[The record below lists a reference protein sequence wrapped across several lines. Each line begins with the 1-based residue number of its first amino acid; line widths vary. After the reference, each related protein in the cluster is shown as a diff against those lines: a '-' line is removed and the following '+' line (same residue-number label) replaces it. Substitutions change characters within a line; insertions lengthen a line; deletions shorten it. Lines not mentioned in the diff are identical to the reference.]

1 MAKKL
6 EKDYSYPETNDPDFI
21 SKIFRKRE
29 FYYHKIPIR
38 DKMKNYEE
46 IQKYREENCPEGEF
60 ELRNHQ
66 KILTN
71 FINQNT
77 PYNGVLL
84 MYGTGTGKTATA
96 ISIAEQF
103 KIQVKKYNTKIFV
116 LVPGP
121 NTRETWKSELLFTT
135 GETYLKNKEIIN
147 QYSKYE
153 ADRERKIAVYAA
165 LQYYKILSY
174 KTFYKKVLGEKIRET
189 TVSNDNKIVTNY
201 KRKESGEFEREIV
214 IDKINNMDNSIL
226 IVDEAHNLTGSS
238 SKNEYGKAL
247 KHIIEKSENLK
258 VILLSATPMKNL
270 ATDIIDLLNFIK
282 PKNEQ
287 IKKEDIFTNEKEVHL
302 IKFKP
307 NGKDK
312 LKEQSRGYISFF
324 RGNTPY
330 TFAERIDKGEIPP
343 SMLFTP
349 VVRCFMENFQ
359 LKTYKKTNKLKNK
372 LDRKDTLFKSSS
384 AAANFVFPI
393 LDSNKKD
400 IIGAHST
407 DGLNKLI
414 SLLSS
419 DKRKLISK
427 INKSLFNNKLGK
439 YELENFIYENER
451 NSISGS
457 ILNIKYLKHFS
468 IKFYKCLNRLN
479 KLNDSN
485 KGSGTAFIYSNL
497 VKAGG
502 MELFADT
509 LIENGYLEYNN
520 DPKKY
525 EIKDNTI
532 DYLSGLTYAQYK
544 KRKKDITLFYPA
556 TFILITGGV
565 DDSGEDIPEIK
576 QKIIRQVFNSYENRN
591 GKLIKFVL
599 GSMVMNEGVT
609 LENVK
614 EIHILDV
621 HYNLGK
627 VEQVI
632 GRGIRMCKHQ
642 AVITDTYRFPQ
653 VNVYRYVVSLKNT
666 LSTDEILYKKA
677 EKKYLLVKETERAL
691 KEVAI
696 DCPLLLHGNKFPEE
710 IEKYKNCVPPTLENI
725 KKKKIICPAMCDFTS
740 CELKCNDPKLNK
752 KYWNNNKKTYK
763 NIQLNNI
770 DYKTFN
776 DDLAKFEID
785 NIKNKI
791 KDLYRFKHVYN
802 YDEISEIIKKSYTK
816 FQSELFD
823 NYFLDQAL
831 ENLMPK
837 NENDFNNFTSTVYDK
852 YNRQGYLIQRDEYYI
867 FQPFDENEKVPLY
880 YRKNLKVNEE
890 NKVNVGSY
898 IRSNFKNIKEIKLKE
913 TIKTNQNN
921 YDFDTTLDYYEDRDE
936 NFIVGIIDKNKNKL
950 ASQKN
955 DLFKIR
961 PTRAKI
967 LDKKRGTGIPTLKGA
982 VCSTSKDKNY
992 LIKILNKLPKYHNII
1007 KIKNTRDNLCKQI
1020 KNNMLYLEKYSLSKN
1035 KNKITYII
1043 IPANHHTFPFPY
1055 NLEDRIKFTIKNI
1068 KKILNRDINMK
1079 VKKMKNG
1086 IFLNERNINYAKYE
1100 LEFKNNKYT
1109 KNNSKKLLNL
1119 GFKLENNLWKIII
1132 E

>member
-6 EKDYSYPETNDPDFI
+6 EKDYSYPDTNDPDFI

-29 FYYHKIPIR
+29 FYYHKIPFR
-38 DKMKNYEE
+38 KKMKNYEE
-46 IQKYREENCPEGEF
+46 IQKYREENCPDGEF

-71 FINQNT
+71 FINENT
-77 PYNGVLL
+77 PYSGVLL

-103 KIQVKKYNTKIFV
+103 KDQVKKYNTKIYV

-135 GETYLKNKEIIN
+135 GETYLKNKQIIEQMSN
-147 QYSKYE
+147 YE
-153 ADRERKIAVYAA
+153 ADRERKIGVYSA

-189 TVSNDNKIVTNY
+189 KVDKDNKIVTSY
-201 KRKESGEFEREIV
+201 KKKESGDFEREIV

-226 IVDEAHNLTGSS
+226 IVDEAHNLTGSAT
-238 SKNEYGKAL
+238 KNEYGKAL
-247 KHIIEKSENLK
+247 KHIITKSKNIK

-282 PKNEQ
+282 PKDKQ
-287 IKKEDIFTNEKEVHL
+287 IKKDEIFTNEQEVHL
-302 IKFKP
+302 IKFKQG
-307 NGKDK
+307 GKEK
-312 LKEQSRGYISFF
+312 LKEQSKGYVSFF
-324 RGNTPY
+324 RGNIPY
-330 TFAERIDKGEIPP
+330 TFAERVDKGEIPP

-349 VVRCFMENFQ
+349 VIRCMMEKFQ
-359 LKTYKKTNKLKNK
+359 LNAYTITNQAKRQLE
-372 LDRKDTLFKSSS
+372 RKDTLFKSSS

-393 LDSNKKD
+393 LDSSNKKL
-400 IIGAHST
+400 IGGHST
-407 DGLNKLI
+407 DGLYKLI
-414 SLLSS
+414 SQISTN
-419 DKRKLISK
+419 KKKLISK
-427 INKSLFNNKLGK
+427 INKQLFNNKLTK
-439 YELENFIYENER
+439 YEQENFIIENEK
-451 NSISGS
+451 NGITGS
-457 ILNIKYLKHFS
+457 ILSLKYLRYFS
-468 IKFYKCLNRLN
+468 IKFYKCITRLS
-479 KLNDSN
+479 KLVESN

-502 MELFADT
+502 MELFADA
-509 LIENGYLEYNN
+509 LIQNGYLEYNE

-525 EIKDNTI
+525 DIKENTL
-532 DYLSGLTYAQYK
+532 DYSTGLTFKEYKIK
-544 KRKKDITLFYPA
+544 KRDISQFKPA

-576 QKIIRQVFNSYENRN
+576 QKIVRQVFNSFENRN

-609 LENVK
+609 LENVR

-642 AVITDTYRFPQ
+642 AVITDTYRFPK
-653 VNVYRYVVSLKNT
+653 VNIYRYVVSLKKG

-677 EKKYLLVKETERAL
+677 ERKYLLVKETERAL

-710 IEKYKNCVPPTLENI
+710 IEKYKDCVLPTLENI
-725 KKKKIICPAMCDFTS
+725 KKKKKICPAFCDFTS
-740 CELKCNDPKLNK
+740 CELKCNDPNLNK
-752 KYWNNNKKTYK
+752 KYWDTKKKTYK
-763 NIQLNNI
+763 NLKTKEI

-776 DDLAKFEID
+776 DDLARFEIN
-785 NIKNKI
+785 NIKSKI
-791 KDLYRFKHVYN
+791 KDLYKFKHVYTYEEFLN
-802 YDEISEIIKKSYTK
+802 IIKKSYTSFK
-816 FQSELFD
+816 RELF
-823 NYFLDQAL
+823 NQYFLDQAL
-831 ENLMPK
+831 EDLMPK
-837 NENDFNNFTSTVYDK
+837 NENDFNNFRSNILDK
-852 YNRQGYLIQRDEYYI
+852 YNRAGYLIQRDKYYI

-880 YRKNLKVNEE
+880 YRKNLSIKQE
-890 NKVNVGSY
+890 NKVSMSNY
-898 IRSNFKNIKEIKLKE
+898 IKSNHKDFKEKKVVQVKKKNIA
-913 TIKTNQNN
+913 

-950 ASQKN
+950 ASQKI

-961 PTRAKI
+961 PPRAKI

-982 VCSTSKDKNY
+982 VCSTSKDKAY
-992 LIKILNKLPKYHNII
+992 LQKILNKLPKYREF
-1007 KIKNTRDNLCKQI
+1007 KIKQTRDNLCNQI
-1020 KNNMLYLEKYSLSKN
+1020 KNNLLYLEKYSVSKE

-1043 IPANHHTFPFPY
+1043 IPANHQVYPFPY
-1055 NLEDRIKFTIKNI
+1055 NLEDRIKFTK
-1068 KKILNRDINMK
+1068 KKIQKIINRNLDIK
-1079 VKKMKNG
+1079 VKKTKNG
-1086 IFLNERNINYAKYE
+1086 IFLKERSKDYTKYE
-1100 LEFKNNKYT
+1100 LEFKNNKYAL
-1109 KNNSKKLLNL
+1109 NNKKELKVL
-1119 GFKLENNLWKIII
+1119 GLDLDLSDNIWKITL